1 MRMKSWK
8 YIVGA
13 GVLATLVGAGSSFA
27 QATEAPQSR
36 GKAPVPYEQNPKFSE
51 ESASRTKENFE
62 RLMESQPP
70 SLRRV
75 LQLDPGLLTNPDYL
89 APYPAIWAF
98 IQQHPEIARNPMY
111 FLGNP
116 DQYPEY
122 YEIRNRGRE
131 NGRAM
136 EALTFLLIF
145 FVIGGTIV
153 WVVKS
158 FVDHRRWLRLSR
170 LQTEANSK
178 LMERFGT
185 TEELLSFIQSPA
197 GSRLMESSVVPVE
210 PRAVGAPV
218 NRILWSTQIGLVL
231 LAIGAGLEFASR
243 RGIDTESA
251 SVFDSL
257 GILII
262 AAGVGFVASGLLS
275 YMLSQKLG
283 LLEAL
288 RVSPTSGGGSA
299 PKPS

>member
-1 MRMKSWK
+1 MKSWK

-27 QATEAPQSR
+27 QATEQPPSR
-36 GKAPVPYEQNPKFSE
+36 QQKTPVTFEQNPKFSDE
-51 ESASRTKENFE
+51 NAGRTKENFE
-62 RLMESQPP
+62 RLLETQPP

-75 LQLDPGLLTNPDYL
+75 LQLDPSLLTNPAYL
-89 APYPAIWAF
+89 APYSQLGEF
-98 IQQHPEIARNPMY
+98 LQQHPEIAHNPTF
-111 FLGNP
+111 FLGS
-116 DQYPEY
+116 PEY
-122 YEIRNRGRE
+122 AEIYIGNRRRE
-131 NGRAM
+131 NGQAM
-136 EALTFLLIF
+136 EALTFLFIF
-145 FVIGGTIV
+145 LVIGGTIV
-153 WVVKS
+153 WVVKA

-185 TEELLSFIQSPA
+185 TEELLNFIQSPA

-243 RGIDTESA
+243 RGIDTDSA